1 MEKVVKRQRSR
12 QRAKDS
18 LELIE
23 EAIHL
28 LRLAPLSHLT
38 VYYSGTLPFVLAA
51 LYFWG
56 DMSRSPFAGQHL
68 IAGALTLA
76 CLFLWMKTCQ
86 AVFSRQM
93 RCLVSGESP
102 VLSPAHLLRIFL
114 TQAALQ
120 PTELFFLPLA
130 LIPAFPFAWVF
141 AFYQNLG
148 VLDDGETLDV
158 RRLIKKASSQ
168 ALLWPL
174 ENHFTL
180 AIMTAFG
187 LFLCL
192 NLMTACFVL
201 PGLVKMLFG
210 IETVFTRSGLALL
223 NTTFMAATF
232 GLAYLCID
240 PILKTIY
247 ALRCFYGESQR
258 SGADLKAELRQ
269 VATARSIAVLLS
281 LVILLFGLGRT
292 NLFADEQPQS
302 NPTASAA
309 PVPLDQRAV
318 ASSSMPAAE
327 LDRTIQQ
334 VIQQPKYAWREP
346 RKKIVEE
353 GNQEKGF
360 FRRIWERVKP
370 FLITCLKTIGGWV
383 DRFFRWLFG
392 RQRTQSSDAAYR
404 LSVLLHVLLYTLIA
418 AAAAGLIWLLYT
430 VWKSQRQQPGTI
442 TSEPLQPMPDLSD
455 ENLEADQFPE
465 ESWMKLARKLLAN
478 GELRVALRAFYL
490 ASLAQLAGKNLIQ
503 LARFKSNRDYE
514 RELRRRAHALPG
526 LLAAFGENL
535 SVFDRIWYGMYEINP
550 DMVNQFAENVER
562 MRTAGATSLPTPG
575 AA

>member
-1 MEKVVKRQRSR
+1 VKPPRSR

-38 VYYSGTLPFVLAA
+38 IYYTGTLPFVLAA

-68 IAGALTLA
+68 IGGALTLA
-76 CLFLWMKTCQ
+76 CLFVSMKICQ

-93 RCLVSGESP
+93 RCLVSGESAP
-102 VLSPAHLLRIFL
+102 LSAARLWRIFL

-120 PTELFFLPLA
+120 PTELFLLPLTLVPA
-130 LIPAFPFAWVF
+130 LLPFPWVF

-158 RRLIKKASSQ
+158 RPLIKKASSQ
-168 ALLWPL
+168 AVLWPL

-180 AIMTAFG
+180 AIMSAFG
-187 LFLCL
+187 FFTCL

-210 IETVFTRSGLALL
+210 IETVFTRSGLGLL
-223 NTTFMAATF
+223 NTTFLAAAF
-232 GLAYLCID
+232 GLTYLCID

-269 VATARSIAVLLS
+269 VPMGRSIPVLLS
-281 LVILLFGLGRT
+281 IVTLIFGLGRT
-292 NLFADEQPQS
+292 NLFAEELPPS
-302 NPTASAA
+302 NAIA
-309 PVPLDQRAV
+309 PHPSVPLDSQAV
-318 ASSSMPAAE
+318 ASSVPAAE

-346 RKKIVEE
+346 RKQILEE

-360 FRRIWERVKP
+360 FRRIWERIKP
-370 FLITCLKTIGGWV
+370 FLISCLKTLAGWL
-383 DRFFRWLFG
+383 DRLFRWLFG
-392 RQRTQSSDAAYR
+392 RQRTQASDAAYR
-404 LSVLLHVLLYTLIA
+404 LSVFLHVLLYTLIA
-418 AAAAGLIWLLYT
+418 AAAAGLIWLLYQ
-430 VWKSQRQQPGTI
+430 VWNTHRQQPGTI
-442 TSEPLQPMPDLSD
+442 SSEPLQPMPDLSD
-455 ENLEADQFPE
+455 ENLGADQLPE
-465 ESWMKLARKLLAN
+465 ESWLKLARKLLAN
-478 GELRVALRAFYL
+478 GELRLALRAFYL
-490 ASLAQLAGKNLIQ
+490 ASLAQLAGNNLIH
-503 LARFKSNRDYE
+503 LARFKSNHDYE

-526 LLAAFGENL
+526 LLAAFAENL

-550 DMVNQFAENVER
+550 DIVSQFAENVER
-562 MRTAGATSLPTPG
+562 MRVVGITSPPTPG